1 MNLRIP
7 NCFGTYAVLDDGTI
21 ELSWFC
27 RDRAGWARMLSLVRS
42 IPRRVFDS
50 ETKKWY
56 IPATEDNIES
66 LQESGWRAAKKSAVK
81 AEPQAAFGG
90 VPVPKKYQE
99 YMSLPEEVPAEDPVI
114 KQRNAIENFAL
125 DSTRDIVPG
134 LRSYQVDF
142 LKFAAMRNGRVAL
155 GDGMGCVDGEEV
167 VQVRRHRASKYIKLK
182 DLYQEFHRPLDG
194 RKIYTNEQRPW
205 SIRCLHPDGT
215 IRTGEI
221 ADVVDSGIKKCVEI
235 TLEDGKKLVLTPDH
249 LIKTK
254 DGWIEAG
261 KSEGTGVLCNGT
273 PACPVCGST
282 KNIITYPYSKFLGLC
297 RKCMYDRR
305 KSYND
310 KEIHEVVRNDGYV
323 YIHGYPLKGYK
334 GCRRT
339 DGIPKHRYVMEQ
351 FLGRP
356 LKSFEVVHHIDGNKL
371 NNNISNLQLM
381 TQKVHASI
389 HPGYRNFGFVVPKEI
404 KVVSVK
410 EVGER
415 HVYDVKVVDHGN
427 FLANKIIV
435 HNCGKTLSSLA
446 WLAYNRSFPALVVVN
461 APTKLQ
467 WEKEFKRWLS
477 LVPNCPH
484 RVQILYGTRTR
495 KLDKSCSY
503 IVNWDIL
510 TYWQDE
516 LAATGF
522 ECLIGDEAQAI
533 GNPES
538 KRALAFRHLAA
549 VIPECIVMSGTPAR
563 SRPAQFW
570 TMVSC
575 VEPKMFPTYKGYLW
589 RYTCPKATPWGVQ
602 FDGARNVK
610 ELHAKLVSVML
621 RRTKDDVMKD
631 LPPKTLDVIPLEAD
645 AAELAEYN
653 SEEAGIAELQ
663 GIAARERLT
672 NLTRTAY
679 AVKEKSLLNWVR
691 CFMESDEKLLLF
703 AWHRDVVDRLFEELK
718 EYNPAKIYGG
728 VTLQQREAEKEKFI
742 QDDSCRIMI
751 CNIQSGGTGVDG
763 FQKVCCNVAFAEFA
777 STSTDMEQAE
787 DRLHRGGQ
795 ERPVSVYYL
804 IATGTIDE
812 DMAEALDSKKKVLAS
827 VLDGKQAADLDLI
840 ATIAARRGL
849 RI

>member
-42 IPRRVFDS
+42 IPRRVFDN

-114 KQRNAIENFAL
+114 TQRNAIENFVL

-155 GDGMGCVDGEEV
+155 GDGMG
-167 VQVRRHRASKYIKLK
+167 
-182 DLYQEFHRPLDG
+182 
-194 RKIYTNEQRPW
+194 T
-205 SIRCLHPDGT
+205 
-215 IRTGEI
+215 
-221 ADVVDSGIKKCVEI
+221 
-235 TLEDGKKLVLTPDH
+235 
-249 LIKTK
+249 
-254 DGWIEAG
+254 
-261 KSEGTGVLCNGT
+261 
-273 PACPVCGST
+273 
-282 KNIITYPYSKFLGLC
+282 
-297 RKCMYDRR
+297 
-305 KSYND
+305 
-310 KEIHEVVRNDGYV
+310 
-323 YIHGYPLKGYK
+323 
-334 GCRRT
+334 
-339 DGIPKHRYVMEQ
+339 
-351 FLGRP
+351 
-356 LKSFEVVHHIDGNKL
+356 
-371 NNNISNLQLM
+371 
-381 TQKVHASI
+381 
-389 HPGYRNFGFVVPKEI
+389 
-404 KVVSVK
+404 
-410 EVGER
+410 
-415 HVYDVKVVDHGN
+415 
-427 FLANKIIV
+427 
-435 HNCGKTLSSLA
+435 GKTLQSLA
-446 WLAYNRSFPALVVVN
+446 WLAYNRSFPALIVVN

-691 CFMESDEKLLLF
+691 CFMESGEKLLLF

-763 FQKVCCNVAFAEFA
+763 FQKVCCNVVFAEFA

-827 VLDGKQAADLDLI
+827 VLDGKQADDLDLI

>member
-56 IPATEDNIES
+56 IPATEDNLES
-66 LQESGWRAAKKSAVK
+66 LQQSGWRAAKKSAVK

-114 KQRNAIENFAL
+114 TQRNAIESFAL
-125 DSTRDIVPG
+125 DSDRDIVPG

-155 GDGMGCVDGEEV
+155 GDGMG
-167 VQVRRHRASKYIKLK
+167 
-182 DLYQEFHRPLDG
+182 
-194 RKIYTNEQRPW
+194 T
-205 SIRCLHPDGT
+205 
-215 IRTGEI
+215 
-221 ADVVDSGIKKCVEI
+221 
-235 TLEDGKKLVLTPDH
+235 
-249 LIKTK
+249 
-254 DGWIEAG
+254 
-261 KSEGTGVLCNGT
+261 
-273 PACPVCGST
+273 
-282 KNIITYPYSKFLGLC
+282 
-297 RKCMYDRR
+297 
-305 KSYND
+305 
-310 KEIHEVVRNDGYV
+310 
-323 YIHGYPLKGYK
+323 
-334 GCRRT
+334 
-339 DGIPKHRYVMEQ
+339 
-351 FLGRP
+351 
-356 LKSFEVVHHIDGNKL
+356 
-371 NNNISNLQLM
+371 
-381 TQKVHASI
+381 
-389 HPGYRNFGFVVPKEI
+389 
-404 KVVSVK
+404 
-410 EVGER
+410 
-415 HVYDVKVVDHGN
+415 
-427 FLANKIIV
+427 
-435 HNCGKTLSSLA
+435 GKTLQSLA
-446 WLAYNRSFPALVVVN
+446 WLAYNRSFPALIVVN

-477 LVPNCPH
+477 LVPGCPH

-538 KRALAFRHLAA
+538 KRALAFRHLSA

-575 VEPKMFPTYKGYLW
+575 VDPKMFPTYKGYLW
-589 RYTCPKATPWGVQ
+589 RYTCPKSTPWGVQ
-602 FDGARNVK
+602 FEGARNVK

-631 LPPKTLDVIPLEAD
+631 LPPKTLDVVPLEAD
-645 AAELAEYN
+645 AEELAEYN

-663 GIAARERLT
+663 GIAAREKLT

-703 AWHRDVVDRLFEELK
+703 AWHRDVVDRMFEELK

-728 VTLQQREAEKEKFI
+728 VTLQQRESEKEKFI
-742 QDDSCRIMI
+742 QDSSCRIMI

-827 VLDGKQAADLDLI
+827 VLDGKQASDLDLI
-840 ATIAARRGL
+840 ATIAARRGI

>member
-56 IPATEDNIES
+56 IPATEDNLES
-66 LQESGWRAAKKSAVK
+66 LQQSGWRASKKSAVK

-114 KQRNAIENFAL
+114 TQRNAIESFVL
-125 DSTRDIVPG
+125 DSARDIVPG

-155 GDGMGCVDGEEV
+155 GDGMG
-167 VQVRRHRASKYIKLK
+167 
-182 DLYQEFHRPLDG
+182 
-194 RKIYTNEQRPW
+194 T
-205 SIRCLHPDGT
+205 
-215 IRTGEI
+215 
-221 ADVVDSGIKKCVEI
+221 
-235 TLEDGKKLVLTPDH
+235 
-249 LIKTK
+249 
-254 DGWIEAG
+254 
-261 KSEGTGVLCNGT
+261 
-273 PACPVCGST
+273 
-282 KNIITYPYSKFLGLC
+282 
-297 RKCMYDRR
+297 
-305 KSYND
+305 
-310 KEIHEVVRNDGYV
+310 
-323 YIHGYPLKGYK
+323 
-334 GCRRT
+334 
-339 DGIPKHRYVMEQ
+339 
-351 FLGRP
+351 
-356 LKSFEVVHHIDGNKL
+356 
-371 NNNISNLQLM
+371 
-381 TQKVHASI
+381 
-389 HPGYRNFGFVVPKEI
+389 
-404 KVVSVK
+404 
-410 EVGER
+410 
-415 HVYDVKVVDHGN
+415 
-427 FLANKIIV
+427 
-435 HNCGKTLSSLA
+435 GKTLQSLA
-446 WLAYNRSFPALVVVN
+446 WLAYNRSFPALIVVN

-467 WEKEFKRWLS
+467 WEKEFRRWLS

-631 LPPKTLDVIPLEAD
+631 LPPKTLDVVPLEAD

-663 GIAARERLT
+663 GIAAREKLT

-804 IATGTIDE
+804 IAAGTIDE

-827 VLDGKQAADLDLI
+827 VLDGKQASDLDLI
-840 ATIAARRGL
+840 ATIAARRGI

>member
-56 IPATEDNIES
+56 IPATEDNLES
-66 LQESGWRAAKKSAVK
+66 LQQSGWRAAKKSAVK

-114 KQRNAIENFAL
+114 TQRNAIESFAL
-125 DSTRDIVPG
+125 DSARDIVPG

-155 GDGMGCVDGEEV
+155 GDGMG
-167 VQVRRHRASKYIKLK
+167 
-182 DLYQEFHRPLDG
+182 
-194 RKIYTNEQRPW
+194 T
-205 SIRCLHPDGT
+205 
-215 IRTGEI
+215 
-221 ADVVDSGIKKCVEI
+221 
-235 TLEDGKKLVLTPDH
+235 
-249 LIKTK
+249 
-254 DGWIEAG
+254 
-261 KSEGTGVLCNGT
+261 
-273 PACPVCGST
+273 
-282 KNIITYPYSKFLGLC
+282 
-297 RKCMYDRR
+297 
-305 KSYND
+305 
-310 KEIHEVVRNDGYV
+310 
-323 YIHGYPLKGYK
+323 
-334 GCRRT
+334 
-339 DGIPKHRYVMEQ
+339 
-351 FLGRP
+351 
-356 LKSFEVVHHIDGNKL
+356 
-371 NNNISNLQLM
+371 
-381 TQKVHASI
+381 
-389 HPGYRNFGFVVPKEI
+389 
-404 KVVSVK
+404 
-410 EVGER
+410 
-415 HVYDVKVVDHGN
+415 
-427 FLANKIIV
+427 
-435 HNCGKTLSSLA
+435 GKTLQSLA
-446 WLAYNRSFPALVVVN
+446 WLAYNRSFPALIVVN

-467 WEKEFKRWLS
+467 WEKEFRRWLS
-477 LVPNCPH
+477 LVPGCPH

-589 RYTCPKATPWGVQ
+589 RYTCPKVTPWGVQ
-602 FDGARNVK
+602 FEGARNVK

-631 LPPKTLDVIPLEAD
+631 LPPKTLDVVPLEAD

-663 GIAARERLT
+663 GIAAREKLA

-742 QDDSCRIMI
+742 QDSSCRIMI

-804 IATGTIDE
+804 IAAGTIDE

-827 VLDGKQAADLDLI
+827 VLDGKQASDLDLI
-840 ATIAARRGL
+840 ATIAARRGI

>member
-56 IPATEDNIES
+56 IPATEDNLES
-66 LQESGWRAAKKSAVK
+66 LQQSGWRASKKSAVK

-114 KQRNAIENFAL
+114 TQRNAIESFVL
-125 DSTRDIVPG
+125 DSARDIVPG

-155 GDGMGCVDGEEV
+155 GDGMG
-167 VQVRRHRASKYIKLK
+167 
-182 DLYQEFHRPLDG
+182 
-194 RKIYTNEQRPW
+194 T
-205 SIRCLHPDGT
+205 
-215 IRTGEI
+215 
-221 ADVVDSGIKKCVEI
+221 
-235 TLEDGKKLVLTPDH
+235 
-249 LIKTK
+249 
-254 DGWIEAG
+254 
-261 KSEGTGVLCNGT
+261 
-273 PACPVCGST
+273 
-282 KNIITYPYSKFLGLC
+282 
-297 RKCMYDRR
+297 
-305 KSYND
+305 
-310 KEIHEVVRNDGYV
+310 
-323 YIHGYPLKGYK
+323 
-334 GCRRT
+334 
-339 DGIPKHRYVMEQ
+339 
-351 FLGRP
+351 
-356 LKSFEVVHHIDGNKL
+356 
-371 NNNISNLQLM
+371 
-381 TQKVHASI
+381 
-389 HPGYRNFGFVVPKEI
+389 
-404 KVVSVK
+404 
-410 EVGER
+410 
-415 HVYDVKVVDHGN
+415 
-427 FLANKIIV
+427 
-435 HNCGKTLSSLA
+435 GKTLQSLA
-446 WLAYNRSFPALVVVN
+446 WLAYNRSFPALIVVN

-631 LPPKTLDVIPLEAD
+631 LPPKTLDVVPLEAD

-663 GIAARERLT
+663 GIAAREKLT

-742 QDDSCRIMI
+742 QDSSCRIMI

-804 IATGTIDE
+804 IAAGTIDE

-840 ATIAARRGL
+840 ATIAARRG
-849 RI
+849 IKI

>member
-56 IPATEDNIES
+56 IPATEDNVES

-114 KQRNAIENFAL
+114 TQRNAIENFAL

-155 GDGMGCVDGEEV
+155 GDGMG
-167 VQVRRHRASKYIKLK
+167 
-182 DLYQEFHRPLDG
+182 
-194 RKIYTNEQRPW
+194 T
-205 SIRCLHPDGT
+205 
-215 IRTGEI
+215 
-221 ADVVDSGIKKCVEI
+221 
-235 TLEDGKKLVLTPDH
+235 
-249 LIKTK
+249 
-254 DGWIEAG
+254 
-261 KSEGTGVLCNGT
+261 
-273 PACPVCGST
+273 
-282 KNIITYPYSKFLGLC
+282 
-297 RKCMYDRR
+297 
-305 KSYND
+305 
-310 KEIHEVVRNDGYV
+310 
-323 YIHGYPLKGYK
+323 
-334 GCRRT
+334 
-339 DGIPKHRYVMEQ
+339 
-351 FLGRP
+351 
-356 LKSFEVVHHIDGNKL
+356 
-371 NNNISNLQLM
+371 
-381 TQKVHASI
+381 
-389 HPGYRNFGFVVPKEI
+389 
-404 KVVSVK
+404 
-410 EVGER
+410 
-415 HVYDVKVVDHGN
+415 
-427 FLANKIIV
+427 
-435 HNCGKTLSSLA
+435 GKTLQSLA
-446 WLAYNRSFPALVVVN
+446 WLAYNRSFPALIVVN

-533 GNPES
+533 GNPDS

-602 FDGARNVK
+602 FEGARNVK

-631 LPPKTLDVIPLEAD
+631 LPPKTLDVVPLEAD
-645 AAELAEYN
+645 AAELEEYN

-663 GIAARERLT
+663 GIAAREKLA

-840 ATIAARRGL
+840 ATIAARRG
-849 RI
+849 IKI

>member
-27 RDRAGWARMLSLVRS
+27 RDRSGWARMLSLVRS

-56 IPATEDNIES
+56 IPATEDNLES
-66 LQESGWRAAKKSAVK
+66 LQQSGWRASKKSAVK

-114 KQRNAIENFAL
+114 TQRNAIESFVL
-125 DSTRDIVPG
+125 DSSRDIVPG
-134 LRSYQVDF
+134 LRSYQLDF

-155 GDGMGCVDGEEV
+155 GDGMG
-167 VQVRRHRASKYIKLK
+167 
-182 DLYQEFHRPLDG
+182 
-194 RKIYTNEQRPW
+194 T
-205 SIRCLHPDGT
+205 
-215 IRTGEI
+215 
-221 ADVVDSGIKKCVEI
+221 
-235 TLEDGKKLVLTPDH
+235 
-249 LIKTK
+249 
-254 DGWIEAG
+254 
-261 KSEGTGVLCNGT
+261 
-273 PACPVCGST
+273 
-282 KNIITYPYSKFLGLC
+282 
-297 RKCMYDRR
+297 
-305 KSYND
+305 
-310 KEIHEVVRNDGYV
+310 
-323 YIHGYPLKGYK
+323 
-334 GCRRT
+334 
-339 DGIPKHRYVMEQ
+339 
-351 FLGRP
+351 
-356 LKSFEVVHHIDGNKL
+356 
-371 NNNISNLQLM
+371 
-381 TQKVHASI
+381 
-389 HPGYRNFGFVVPKEI
+389 
-404 KVVSVK
+404 
-410 EVGER
+410 
-415 HVYDVKVVDHGN
+415 
-427 FLANKIIV
+427 
-435 HNCGKTLSSLA
+435 GKTLQSLS
-446 WLAYNRSFPALVVVN
+446 WLAYNRSFPALIVVN

-516 LAATGF
+516 LASTGF

-538 KRALAFRHLAA
+538 KRALAFRHLSA

-589 RYTCPKATPWGVQ
+589 RYTCPRATPWGVQ
-602 FDGARNVK
+602 FEGARNVK

-631 LPPKTLDVIPLEAD
+631 LPTKTLDVVPLEAD
-645 AAELAEYN
+645 ASELAEYN
-653 SEEAGIAELQ
+653 IEEAGIAELQ
-663 GIAARERLT
+663 GIAAREKLA

-728 VTLQQREAEKEKFI
+728 VTLQEREAEKEKFI
-742 QDDSCRIMI
+742 QDSSCRIMI

-804 IATGTIDE
+804 IAAGTIDE
-812 DMAEALDSKKKVLAS
+812 DMAEALDEKKKVLAS

-840 ATIAARRGL
+840 ATIAERRG
-849 RI
+849 IKI

>member
-56 IPATEDNIES
+56 IPATEDNLES
-66 LQESGWRAAKKSAVK
+66 LQQSGWRAAKKSAVK
-81 AEPQAAFGG
+81 ADPQASFGG

-99 YMSLPEEVPAEDPVI
+99 YISLPEEVPDEDPVI
-114 KQRNAIENFAL
+114 TQRNAIENFVL

-142 LKFAAMRNGRVAL
+142 LKFASMRNGRVAL
-155 GDGMGCVDGEEV
+155 GDGMG
-167 VQVRRHRASKYIKLK
+167 
-182 DLYQEFHRPLDG
+182 
-194 RKIYTNEQRPW
+194 T
-205 SIRCLHPDGT
+205 
-215 IRTGEI
+215 
-221 ADVVDSGIKKCVEI
+221 
-235 TLEDGKKLVLTPDH
+235 
-249 LIKTK
+249 
-254 DGWIEAG
+254 
-261 KSEGTGVLCNGT
+261 
-273 PACPVCGST
+273 
-282 KNIITYPYSKFLGLC
+282 
-297 RKCMYDRR
+297 
-305 KSYND
+305 
-310 KEIHEVVRNDGYV
+310 
-323 YIHGYPLKGYK
+323 
-334 GCRRT
+334 
-339 DGIPKHRYVMEQ
+339 
-351 FLGRP
+351 
-356 LKSFEVVHHIDGNKL
+356 
-371 NNNISNLQLM
+371 
-381 TQKVHASI
+381 
-389 HPGYRNFGFVVPKEI
+389 
-404 KVVSVK
+404 
-410 EVGER
+410 
-415 HVYDVKVVDHGN
+415 
-427 FLANKIIV
+427 
-435 HNCGKTLSSLA
+435 GKTLQSLA
-446 WLAYNRSFPALVVVN
+446 WLAYNRSFPALIVVN

-467 WEKEFKRWLS
+467 WEKEFRRWLS
-477 LVPNCPH
+477 LVPGCPH

-575 VEPKMFPTYKGYLW
+575 VDPKMFPTYKGYLW
-589 RYTCPKATPWGVQ
+589 RYTCPKATPRGVQ

-631 LPPKTLDVIPLEAD
+631 LPPKTLDVVPLEAD

-653 SEEAGIAELQ
+653 SEEAGISELQ
-663 GIAARERLT
+663 GIAAREKLA

-691 CFMESDEKLLLF
+691 CFMESEEKLLLF
-703 AWHRDVVDRLFEELK
+703 AWHRDVVDRMFEELK

-742 QDDSCRIMI
+742 QDSTCRIMI

-804 IATGTIDE
+804 IAAGTIDE
-812 DMAEALDSKKKVLAS
+812 DIAEALDSKKKVLAS
-827 VLDGKQAADLDLI
+827 VLDGKQASDLDLI
-840 ATIAARRGL
+840 ATIAARRG
-849 RI
+849 IKI

>member
-114 KQRNAIENFAL
+114 TQRNAVENFVL
-125 DSTRDIVPG
+125 DSTSDIVPG

-155 GDGMGCVDGEEV
+155 GDGMG
-167 VQVRRHRASKYIKLK
+167 
-182 DLYQEFHRPLDG
+182 
-194 RKIYTNEQRPW
+194 T
-205 SIRCLHPDGT
+205 
-215 IRTGEI
+215 
-221 ADVVDSGIKKCVEI
+221 
-235 TLEDGKKLVLTPDH
+235 
-249 LIKTK
+249 
-254 DGWIEAG
+254 
-261 KSEGTGVLCNGT
+261 
-273 PACPVCGST
+273 
-282 KNIITYPYSKFLGLC
+282 
-297 RKCMYDRR
+297 
-305 KSYND
+305 
-310 KEIHEVVRNDGYV
+310 
-323 YIHGYPLKGYK
+323 
-334 GCRRT
+334 
-339 DGIPKHRYVMEQ
+339 
-351 FLGRP
+351 
-356 LKSFEVVHHIDGNKL
+356 
-371 NNNISNLQLM
+371 
-381 TQKVHASI
+381 
-389 HPGYRNFGFVVPKEI
+389 
-404 KVVSVK
+404 
-410 EVGER
+410 
-415 HVYDVKVVDHGN
+415 
-427 FLANKIIV
+427 
-435 HNCGKTLSSLA
+435 GKTLQSLA
-446 WLAYNRSFPALVVVN
+446 WIAYNRSFPALIVVN
-461 APTKLQ
+461 APTRLQ

-827 VLDGKQAADLDLI
+827 VLDGKQANDLDLI